1 MKADL
6 APSGESRLSVGI
18 LTFHRCINYGSYWQ
32 ARCLV
37 EGVRAMGADAVLLD
51 HHSVAA
57 ERAELRCAFRP
68 TLPLHTPRADFPAYA
83 RKTRAFRDAFA
94 RLPLSEPFP
103 LDRPETSH
111 DLVIVG
117 SDEVWN
123 LEHPWYGGCATFY
136 GEGFGGRLAS
146 YAASFGNQDAGR
158 GLSPY
163 WAGRLDAFSALSVRD
178 GNSRDIVRAA
188 TGREPD
194 MVLDPCLQFPPSRAG
209 EAMERRAYA
218 VVYGHN
224 FPGWLMEPV
233 RRWARDRDVRLVS
246 LGYRNDWADEQR
258 LDADPDLF
266 NRLMAGAEAVVTNFF
281 HGCVFALAHD
291 RPLITAPTP
300 YRRNKVQG
308 LMRSLGIE
316 ERILTAETGTP
327 AYGRLLAE
335 PADVASPLA
344 RLRGESDRFLKRVLT
359 A

>member
-1 MKADL
+1 MKTDV
-6 APSGESRLSVGI
+6 APYGESRLSVGI

-83 RKTRAFRDAFA
+83 RKTRAFRHAFS
-94 RLPLSEPFP
+94 RLPLSAPFP
-103 LDRPETSH
+103 LDRPEAGH

-158 GLSPY
+158 GLSAY
-163 WAGRLDAFSALSVRD
+163 WAERLGAFSALSVRD
-178 GNSRDIVRAA
+178 GNSRDIVLAA
-188 TGREPD
+188 TGRKPD
-194 MVLDPCLQFPPSRAG
+194 MVLDPCLQFPPPRPSEEPEGA
-209 EAMERRAYA
+209 AYA

-224 FPGWLMEPV
+224 FPVWLVEPV
-233 RRWARDRDVRLVS
+233 RRWATDRGVRLVS
-246 LGYRNDWADEQR
+246 VGYRNDWADEQR
-258 LDADPDLF
+258 LDVDPELF
-266 NRLMAGAEAVVTNFF
+266 NGLMAGAKAVVTNFF

-291 RPLITAPTP
+291 RPLLTAPTP

-308 LMRSLGIE
+308 LMQSLAIE
-316 ERILTAETGTP
+316 ERMVTADSG
-327 AYGRLLAE
+327 AAIYQSLLSE
-335 PADVASPLA
+335 PADVASRLA
-344 RLRGESDRFLKRVLT
+344 QLRRESDRFLKRVLT